1 MKTMM
6 TTFILAFSLSAFAG
20 SKRANILEVAKAAG
34 NFKTLITALEA
45 TGLDSAVRDTK
56 DITVFAPTDEAFAK
70 LPAGTIEALL
80 NDKETLSAILLY
92 HVSPAKLKAEKV
104 LKLNEI
110 KTLQGQTLLVSANDE
125 GAFVNESKIVATDIK
140 AKNGIVHVID
150 SVLLFD
156 ESKPSNTF
164 ETEQNVDIKK
174 YMGLWYEYARY
185 ENEFQTECAG
195 TTAAYTLK
203 KTPITR
209 RTYVEVVNSCQRK
222 DGEFQQGK
230 AKAFV
235 VNKETNAELSVSFV
249 PVLNYFGIF
258 GGDYNILKVGPD
270 YEYALVGDKAR
281 SNFWILSRTKE
292 MSEALYQELLDVAV
306 EKGFRKELIRKS
318 PVFMDNGKSLW

>member
-6 TTFILAFSLSAFAG
+6 TTLILAFSLNAFAG
-20 SKRANILEVAKAAG
+20 LKKQNILEVAKAAG
-34 NFKTLITALEA
+34 NFKTLITALEV
-45 TGLDSAVRDTK
+45 TGLDEAVKETK
-56 DITVFAPTDEAFAK
+56 DITVFAPTDEAFSK
-70 LPAGTIEALL
+70 LPDGTIEALL

-92 HVSPAKLKAEKV
+92 HVAPKKLKAKDV
-104 LKLNEI
+104 LSLNEV
-110 KTLQGQTLLVSANDE
+110 KTLQGQTILVNPKED
-125 GAFVNESKIVATDIK
+125 GAFLNESKIVATDIK

-156 ESKPSNTF
+156 DSKPNNTF
-164 ETEQNVDIKK
+164 ETESSVDIKK

-185 ENEFQTECAG
+185 ENEFQKECAG
-195 TTAAYTLK
+195 TTAEYSLK

-209 RTYVEVVNSCQRK
+209 RTYVEVVNTCQRL
-222 DGEFQQGK
+222 DGKTQQGK

-235 VNKETNAELSVSFV
+235 VNKETNASLSVSFV
-249 PVLNYFGIF
+249 PLLNYFGLF

-292 MSEALYQELLDVAV
+292 MPEALYQELLDVAV
-306 EKGFRKELIRKS
+306 EKGFRKELISKS
-318 PVFMDNGKSLW
+318 PVFQ